1 MPGAFRSVYVRL
13 IILYVDSSTRPVAS
27 GRSNLSLEFDCSFLA
42 SALAVGIVVGSE
54 DEILTNAVANGLP
67 GAGRSPYVAAM
78 TRMKIG
84 VLPHIV
90 NAGIASSIFSA

>member
-1 MPGAFRSVYVRL
+1 MSVSSSCESSATTPRSRTSFPSL
-13 IILYVDSSTRPVAS
+13 
-27 GRSNLSLEFDCSFLA
+27 NLFCSASFLA
-42 SALAVGIVVGSE
+42 SALAVGIVIGSE
-54 DEILTNAVANGLP
+54 DEILTNAIATGAP

-78 TRMKIG
+78 TRLKIG